1 MREYQRKRLGYKPRA
16 CCPHGE
22 KTKASCAA
30 CKTAYEAARAQRYR
44 SDPVYREAR
53 RTSVR
58 DSVRRRTLPAPS
70 RPCPALCECCG
81 GPPNGKKSMALDH
94 DHLTGEF
101 RGWLCATCNHAIGML
116 GDTVAAANRAVAYL
130 ERV

>member
-1 MREYQRKRLGYKPRA
+1 
-16 CCPHGE
+16 
-22 KTKASCAA
+22 
-30 CKTAYEAARAQRYR
+30 
-44 SDPVYREAR
+44 
-53 RTSVR
+53 
-58 DSVRRRTLPAPS
+58 
-70 RPCPALCECCG
+70 
-81 GPPNGKKSMALDH
+81 MALDH